1 MLDSYYGY
9 YNRTVTFLSLQKASL
24 PSFKDNFFHFSIFSA
39 RTDQN
44 QCLETLFKVHM
55 T

>member
-9 YNRTVTFLSLQKASL
+9 YNRTVTFLSLQNASL